1 VPPPPWTIPA
11 RSRGAPCPSGHPRP
25 PPGPGAPSEPGLPAG
40 PGIPPEVVHLVGDD
54 PGHAAFYLQDVPGPG
69 RVPVSDLQ
77 DLVTLHHAEDP
88 GEGEAAL
95 EIF

>member
-1 VPPPPWTIPA
+1 
-11 RSRGAPCPSGHPRP
+11 
-25 PPGPGAPSEPGLPAG
+25 
-40 PGIPPEVVHLVGDD
+40 VVHLVGDD